1 MRGENEPANPRS
13 SIESSQLLGMFQFI
27 DYL

>member
-13 SIESSQLLGMFQFI
+13 LDRVLTVTGMFQFI